1 MNIEQLYH
9 VLTESFNNGY
19 NWSRASSSSS
29 SEVYYIDLPNG
40 EEIAVTVAKDKKE
53 KFPVVEFTPTNP
65 DPSDI
70 FAMNGQFAKEG
81 MNPIRVFSSIVEIM
95 KQSTLIKTAGGFTMY
110 SKKSERSRTSLYI
123 KMLGRFGFKS
133 KNLRDMGQSIGF
145 DVEL

>member
-1 MNIEQLYH
+1 MKLEQLYH

-19 NWSRASSSSS
+19 NWSRASSSSR

-65 DPSDI
+65 DTSDI

-81 MNPIRVFSSIVEIM
+81 MNPIRVFYSIVEIM
-95 KQSTLIKTAGGFTMY
+95 KQSTLIKTAGGFTM
-110 SKKSERSRTSLYI
+110 TL
-123 KMLGRFGFKS
+123 
-133 KNLRDMGQSIGF
+133 KNLSA
-145 DVEL
+145 VEHPFT